1 MTEAYCNYIV
11 FKYLVQNGHG
21 DVAKAMASICD
32 IQPFKCDTLEQ
43 ILQANKEKTKTNSN
57 NQKPHV
63 KQPLRNGNEKV
74 IDLLV
79 VTYHVTDIFNFKM
92 QKKLL
97 K

>member
-43 ILQANKEKTKTNSN
+43 IFQANKDKTKTNST

-63 KQPLRNGNEKV
+63 KQPLGNGNEKV
-74 IDLLV
+74 R
-79 VTYHVTDIFNFKM
+79 N
-92 QKKLL
+92 
-97 K
+97 